1 MGRAVADEQMSNGEL
16 KHRFDSIDKR
26 FESVDKRLD
35 RMATTDMVT
44 TEANHTRDKVA
55 EVDRDSRERDDD
67 IEKATDARF
76 KRIEERGQNAWVR
89 VLGVLGIAA
98 TLIAAAWAAYMSS
111 RGAH

>member
-16 KHRFDSIDKR
+16 RHRFDSIDKR

-35 RMATTDMVT
+35 RMATAETVAS
-44 TEANHTRDKVA
+44 EANHARDKIA

-67 IEKATDARF
+67 IEKAIDGRL
-76 KRIEERGQNAWVR
+76 KRIEDRGQNAWVR

-98 TLIAAAWAAYMSS
+98 TLVAAVWAAYLSS